1 MRIGREIIDVYYFTA
16 WGYEVS
22 ALEISAVITS
32 FTAVLL
38 GARGVRMTWPW
49 YLLSASLYAI
59 FFYQVD
65 LIASALLQFVFI
77 GAAIWGWLGW
87 KKSGVLPRYMNNK
100 ERAIWLSALVAS
112 WLITAPALENIGA
125 AATLPDSFLLISS
138 TLAQAVMVLQRNETW
153 IAWIVIDIFGT
164 YHYANQGY
172 WFTALLYGVFTVI
185 AFFGLKRWKKLSSS
199 ANPI

>member
-1 MRIGREIIDVYYFTA
+1 MMFTIFTA

-22 ALEISAVITS
+22 ALELSAVITS

-49 YLLSASLYAI
+49 YLLSASLYAL

-77 GAAIWGWLGW
+77 AAAIWGWLGW

-100 ERAIWLSALVAS
+100 ERLIWLSALITS

-138 TLAQAVMVLQRNETW
+138 TLAQAAMVLQRNETW

-199 ANPI
+199 

>member
-1 MRIGREIIDVYYFTA
+1 MFTIFTA

-22 ALEISAVITS
+22 ALELSAVITS

-49 YLLSASLYAI
+49 YLVSASLYSI

-77 GAAIWGWLGW
+77 AAGIWGWLGW
-87 KKSGVLPRYMNNK
+87 KKSGVIPRYMNNK
-100 ERAIWLSALVAS
+100 ERLIWLTAFITS
-112 WLITAPALENIGA
+112 WLITAPILESIGA

-138 TLAQAVMVLQRNETW
+138 TLAQTAMVLQRSETW

-172 WFTALLYGVFTVI
+172 WFTALLYGVFTII
-185 AFFGLKRWKKLSSS
+185 AFLGLKRWKTLSNS
-199 ANPI
+199 AKPI

>member
-1 MRIGREIIDVYYFTA
+1 MFTIFTA

-22 ALEISAVITS
+22 ALELSAVITS

-49 YLLSASLYAI
+49 YLLSASLYAL

-77 GAAIWGWLGW
+77 AAAIWGWLGW

-100 ERAIWLSALVAS
+100 ERLIWLSALVAS

-138 TLAQAVMVLQRNETW
+138 TLAQAAMVLQRNETW

-199 ANPI
+199 ANPL

>member
-1 MRIGREIIDVYYFTA
+1 MFTIFTA

-22 ALEISAVITS
+22 ALELSAVITS

-77 GAAIWGWLGW
+77 AAAIWGWLGW
-87 KKSGVLPRYMNNK
+87 KKSGLLPRYMNNK
-100 ERAIWLSALVAS
+100 ERLIWLSALVAS

>member
-1 MRIGREIIDVYYFTA
+1 MFTIFTA

-125 AATLPDSFLLISS
+125 AATLPDSFLLVSS

-172 WFTALLYGVFTVI
+172 WFTALLYGAFAVI

>member
-1 MRIGREIIDVYYFTA
+1 MFTIFTA

-22 ALEISAVITS
+22 ALELSAVITS

-49 YLLSASLYAI
+49 YLISASLYAI

-138 TLAQAVMVLQRNETW
+138 TLAQAAMVLQRNETW

>member
-1 MRIGREIIDVYYFTA
+1 MFTVFTA

-22 ALEISAVITS
+22 ALELSAVITS

-49 YLLSASLYAI
+49 YLVSASLYAL

-77 GAAIWGWLGW
+77 AAAIWGWLGW

-100 ERAIWLSALVAS
+100 ERLIWLSALVAS

-138 TLAQAVMVLQRNETW
+138 TLAQTAMVLQRNETW

-172 WFTALLYGVFTVI
+172 WFTALLYGVFTII
-185 AFFGLKRWKKLSSS
+185 AVFGLERWKKLSKG
-199 ANPI
+199 AEQI

>member
-1 MRIGREIIDVYYFTA
+1 MFTIFTA

-49 YLLSASLYAI
+49 YLISASLYAI

-172 WFTALLYGVFTVI
+172 WFTALLYGAFTVI

>member
-1 MRIGREIIDVYYFTA
+1 MFTIFTA

-22 ALEISAVITS
+22 ALELSAVITS

-49 YLLSASLYAI
+49 YLISASLYAL

-77 GAAIWGWLGW
+77 AAAIWGWLGW

-100 ERAIWLSALVAS
+100 ERLIWLSALITS

-138 TLAQAVMVLQRNETW
+138 TLAQAAMVLQRNETW

>member
-1 MRIGREIIDVYYFTA
+1 MFTIFTA

-22 ALEISAVITS
+22 ALELSAVITS

-77 GAAIWGWLGW
+77 AAAIWGWLGW

-100 ERAIWLSALVAS
+100 ERLIWLSALVAS

>member
-1 MRIGREIIDVYYFTA
+1 MFTIFTA

-172 WFTALLYGVFTVI
+172 WFTGLLYGAFTVI

>member
-1 MRIGREIIDVYYFTA
+1 MFTIFTA

-22 ALEISAVITS
+22 ALELSAVITS

-49 YLLSASLYAI
+49 YLLSASLYAL

-77 GAAIWGWLGW
+77 AAAIWGWLGW
-87 KKSGVLPRYMNNK
+87 KKSGVVPRYMNNK
-100 ERAIWLSALVAS
+100 ERLIWLSALIAS

-138 TLAQAVMVLQRNETW
+138 TLAQAAMVLQRNETW

>member
-1 MRIGREIIDVYYFTA
+1 MFTIFTA

-22 ALEISAVITS
+22 ALELSAVITS

-49 YLLSASLYAI
+49 YLISASLYAL

-77 GAAIWGWLGW
+77 AAAIWGWLGW

-100 ERAIWLSALVAS
+100 ERLIWLSALITS

-138 TLAQAVMVLQRNETW
+138 TLAQAAMVLQRNETW

-172 WFTALLYGVFTVI
+172 WFTALLYGVFTII

-199 ANPI
+199 ANPL

>member
-1 MRIGREIIDVYYFTA
+1 MMFTIFTA

-22 ALEISAVITS
+22 ALELSAVITS

-49 YLLSASLYAI
+49 YLISASLYAI

-125 AATLPDSFLLISS
+125 AATLPDSFLLVSS

-185 AFFGLKRWKKLSSS
+185 AFIGLKRWKKLSSS

>member
-1 MRIGREIIDVYYFTA
+1 MFTIFTA

-22 ALEISAVITS
+22 ALELSAVITS

-49 YLLSASLYAI
+49 YLVSASLYAI

-77 GAAIWGWLGW
+77 AAGIWGWLGW
-87 KKSGVLPRYMNNK
+87 NKTGVIPRYMNNK
-100 ERAIWLSALVAS
+100 ERLIWLTALVAS
-112 WLITAPALENIGA
+112 WLTTAPILESIGA

-138 TLAQAVMVLQRNETW
+138 TLAQTAMVLQRNETW

-172 WFTALLYGVFTVI
+172 WFTALLYGVFTII
-185 AFFGLKRWKKLSSS
+185 AVFGLERWKKLSKS
-199 ANPI
+199 ADQT

>member
-1 MRIGREIIDVYYFTA
+1 MFTIFTA
-16 WGYEVS
+16 WDYEVS
-22 ALEISAVITS
+22 ALELSAVITS

-172 WFTALLYGVFTVI
+172 WFTALLYGAFTVI

>member
-1 MRIGREIIDVYYFTA
+1 MFTIFTA

-87 KKSGVLPRYMNNK
+87 KKSGVLPRYMNNE

-125 AATLPDSFLLISS
+125 AATLPDSFLLVSS

-172 WFTALLYGVFTVI
+172 WFTALLYGAFTVI

>member
-1 MRIGREIIDVYYFTA
+1 MFTIFTA

-22 ALEISAVITS
+22 ALELSAVITS

-77 GAAIWGWLGW
+77 AAAIWGWLGW

-100 ERAIWLSALVAS
+100 ERLIWLSALVAS

-138 TLAQAVMVLQRNETW
+138 TLAQAAMVLQRNETW

>member
-1 MRIGREIIDVYYFTA
+1 MFTIFTA

-138 TLAQAVMVLQRNETW
+138 TLAQAAMVLQRNETW

>member
-1 MRIGREIIDVYYFTA
+1 MMFTIFTA

-22 ALEISAVITS
+22 ALELSAVITS

-49 YLLSASLYAI
+49 YLISASLYAI

-77 GAAIWGWLGW
+77 AAAIWGWLGW

>member
-1 MRIGREIIDVYYFTA
+1 MFTIFTA

-22 ALEISAVITS
+22 ALELSAVITS

-38 GARGVRMTWPW
+38 GARGMRMTWPW
-49 YLLSASLYAI
+49 YLISASLYAI

-125 AATLPDSFLLISS
+125 AATLPDSFLLVSS